1 MVNFCRPNIIILIE
15 TLQLHTDLTV
25 LTELST
31 HILHKI
37 DSKIEVIDQL
47 QLHPKGNQAKGRR
60 EKHRKIRNF

>member
-37 DSKIEVIDQL
+37 DSKIGL
-47 QLHPKGNQAKGRR
+47 K
-60 EKHRKIRNF
+60 